1 MKLKKS
7 KLFLLVMSLFFGG
20 AYWFAQYRY
29 QNKNRL
35 KIEVNFTHPPKFLDE
50 TSVNKLL
57 TQKLHTKSSLQKDSL
72 DLNMLENHVNS
83 TPEVENVEI
92 FIRPEGTLSLQIS
105 ERQPL
110 FKVVSDP
117 PFFSDAK
124 GALFAFK
131 TLDSVHYPEFQTTST
146 TLFVRPTAAL
156 ISTLKTDPFLKR
168 ELNSVSVKNNQYQ
181 LRLKSYDFVVVFG
194 TPTRIQEKIKKL
206 KVFCAFQNVQDS
218 LARYQ
223 KINLSYK
230 KQVVA
235 STF

>member
-1 MKLKKS
+1 
-7 KLFLLVMSLFFGG
+7 
-20 AYWFAQYRY
+20 
-29 QNKNRL
+29 
-35 KIEVNFTHPPKFLDE
+35 
-50 TSVNKLL
+50 
-57 TQKLHTKSSLQKDSL
+57 
-72 DLNMLENHVNS
+72 VNS

-131 TLDSVHYPEFQTTST
+131 TLDSVHYPEFQTTSP

-218 LARYQ
+218 LGKYQ
-223 KINLSYK
+223 KINLSFK

>member
-29 QNKNRL
+29 QNKNGL

-131 TLDSVHYPEFQTTST
+131 TLDSVHYPEFQTTSP

-181 LRLKSYDFVVVFG
+181 LRLRNMHLNQIGIYY
-194 TPTRIQEKIKKL
+194 L
-206 KVFCAFQNVQDS
+206 
-218 LARYQ
+218 
-223 KINLSYK
+223 
-230 KQVVA
+230 
-235 STF
+235 

>member
-29 QNKNRL
+29 QNKNGL

-131 TLDSVHYPEFQTTST
+131 TLDSVHYPEFQTTSP
-146 TLFVRPTAAL
+146 TLFFRPTAAL
-156 ISTLKTDPFLKR
+156 FSTLTTDTFLKR
-168 ELNSVSVKNNQYQ
+168 KLNSVSVKNNQ
-181 LRLKSYDFVVVFG
+181 
-194 TPTRIQEKIKKL
+194 
-206 KVFCAFQNVQDS
+206 
-218 LARYQ
+218 
-223 KINLSYK
+223 
-230 KQVVA
+230 
-235 STF
+235 